1 MANAES
7 NQNKHIDT
15 AFIGHPK
22 PLFSLSMTE
31 VWERFSYYGIRPL
44 LVLFMAAAI
53 FEGGLGIPRE
63 SASAIVGIFG
73 GCVYLATLPG
83 GWLAD
88 NYFGQKKAVLYGAV
102 IMAFGHLFI
111 ALSIFTQI
119 AFFLGLSLIVIGSG
133 LFKTC
138 ASVMVG
144 MLYRDSDS
152 RRDSGFTIFYMG
164 INIGAFIAP
173 LLCGLAQKEVGWHL
187 GFGVGGIG
195 MLISLVIF
203 YFKTLKD
210 FDEFDKKVG
219 FEHSIEAQKRHKLA
233 LPLIYGFVIIFLAI
247 FGLVASGL
255 LTINPV
261 SLSKNMIL
269 IIAIASGIYFCY
281 LYFLCALNSAEK
293 KNLIL
298 LAILYLAAA
307 FFWSAFEQQPTSFNL
322 FALDFTDRV
331 FFGYEIPAAWAQS
344 LNPLFIITFA
354 PLMSALWIYLA
365 RKGLELSS
373 ITKFTLGIIGA
384 GVGFGIMIFASKA
397 VLASGQSVSMW
408 WIVASMWFL
417 TMGELCLS
425 PVGLSIMT
433 KLALSVIRSQI
444 MALWFISSALGNVIA
459 GLIGGGVHADN
470 IEALPDLFAQCAIVL
485 FIVAGVMFGIKFV
498 MGRLA
503 KDKG

>member
-1 MANAES
+1 MTNKS
-7 NQNKHIDT
+7 NQKHIDT

-31 VWERFSYYGIRPL
+31 VWERFSFYGIRPL

-73 GCVYLATLPG
+73 GCVYLFTLPG

-102 IMAFGHLFI
+102 IMAFGHLSI
-111 ALSIFTQI
+111 ALSYFTQI
-119 AFFLGLSLIVIGSG
+119 AFFFGLSLIVIGSG

-144 MLYRDSDS
+144 MLYKDSDS

-164 INIGAFIAP
+164 INLGAFVAP

-210 FDEFDKKVG
+210 FNEFDKKVG
-219 FEHSIEAQKRHKLA
+219 FEHSIEAARKHRLA
-233 LPLIYGFVIIFLAI
+233 LPLICGFVIIFVAI
-247 FGLVASGL
+247 FGLVAGGVVA
-255 LTINPV
+255 INPI

-269 IIAIASGIYFCY
+269 IITIASGVYFCY
-281 LYFLCALNSAEK
+281 LYFLCGLNAVEK

-322 FALDFTDRV
+322 FAHDFTDRV
-331 FFGYEIPAAWAQS
+331 FFGYEVPAAWAQS

-354 PLMSALWIYLA
+354 PLMSALWIFLA
-365 RKGLELSS
+365 KKGYELSS

-397 VLASGQSVSMW
+397 VISSGQSVSMW
-408 WIVASMWFL
+408 WIVGSMWFL

-433 KLALSVIRSQI
+433 KLAPGVIRSQI

-470 IEALPDLFAQCAIVL
+470 INALPDLFAQCAYVL
-485 FIVAGVMFGIKFV
+485 FGVAAVMVGIRFFV
-498 MGRLA
+498 KKVARE
-503 KDKG
+503 

>member
-1 MANAES
+1 MGSE
-7 NQNKHIDT
+7 
-15 AFIGHPK
+15 
-22 PLFSLSMTE
+22 MC
-31 VWERFSYYGIRPL
+31 IRD
-44 LVLFMAAAI
+44 
-53 FEGGLGIPRE
+53 R
-63 SASAIVGIFG
+63 
-73 GCVYLATLPG
+73 
-83 GWLAD
+83 
-88 NYFGQKKAVLYGAV
+88 
-102 IMAFGHLFI
+102 
-111 ALSIFTQI
+111 
-119 AFFLGLSLIVIGSG
+119 
-133 LFKTC
+133 
-138 ASVMVG
+138 
-144 MLYRDSDS
+144 
-152 RRDSGFTIFYMG
+152 
-164 INIGAFIAP
+164 
-173 LLCGLAQKEVGWHL
+173 
-187 GFGVGGIG
+187 
-195 MLISLVIF
+195 LISLVIF

-210 FDEFDKKVG
+210 FNEFDKKVG
-219 FEHSIEAQKRHKLA
+219 FEHSIEATKHNKLA
-233 LPLIYGFVIIFLAI
+233 LPLIYGFVVIFLVL

-281 LYFLCALNSAEK
+281 LYFLCGLSSAEK

-397 VLASGQSVSMW
+397 VLATGQSVSMW

-433 KLALSVIRSQI
+433 KLAPSVIRSQI

-485 FIVAGVMFGIKFV
+485 FGVAGVMFVIKIFV
-498 MGRLA
+498 GKSLKQRKA
-503 KDKG
+503 Q